1 MDQPPPDATTG
12 LAPQERSPLP
22 EASDDFTP
30 LRLVLQPT
38 GAVID
43 IHQPDVVVG
52 RHSAADVRLS
62 LPDVSRRH
70 CRLFHADGRWQ
81 VVDLDSLNGVWV
93 NQQAVDRAVLR
104 QGDMLR
110 LGGFTFMIDLSRP
123 VQATDGADDGVL
135 RSIFC
140 ALPPPDE
147 EERRRAS

>member
-1 MDQPPPDATTG
+1 MP
-12 LAPQERSPLP
+12 PLP
-22 EASDDFTP
+22 EAGDDFTP

-43 IHQPDVVVG
+43 IRQPDVVVG

-70 CRLFHADGRWQ
+70 CRLFHAEGRWK
-81 VVDLDSLNGVWV
+81 VVDLDSLNGVWI
-93 NQQAVDRAVLR
+93 NQEAVDQAVLQ

-110 LGGFTFMIDLSRP
+110 LGGFTFMIDLSKP
-123 VQATDGADDGVL
+123 IAATDGANDGVL

-140 ALPPPDE
+140 ALPPPEE